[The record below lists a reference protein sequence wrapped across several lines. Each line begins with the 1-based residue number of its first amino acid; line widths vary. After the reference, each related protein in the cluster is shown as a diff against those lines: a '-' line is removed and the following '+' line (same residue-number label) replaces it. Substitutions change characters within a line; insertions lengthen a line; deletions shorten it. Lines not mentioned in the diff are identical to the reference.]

1 MRAVLIVNPAAT
13 RTTVRS
19 REVLANALRAE
30 LNLDVVVTAH
40 RGHATEV
47 ARNASKSGTDLV
59 IALGGDGTVNE
70 AVNGL
75 LESGPNPNGPR
86 LAVVPGGSTNVFA
99 RALGLPNDPI
109 EATGQLL
116 DALRAGRARQVG
128 LATADGRWFTF
139 CAGLGLD
146 AEVVGDVESRR
157 SSGARLSGPLFV
169 RTALARFYRETE
181 RAEPGL
187 TVYARDEAPI
197 EGVFMLIVQNT
208 APWTYLGDRRIDP
221 CPGASFDTGLDLFG
235 LTRLRTLST
244 ARHARQLL
252 RSRQP
257 HGKDVV
263 GRHDVAALTVRAS
276 RPTALQ
282 LDGEAVGVRDHV
294 EFVSHPMALSVV
306 V

>member
-1 MRAVLIVNPAAT
+1 VLV
-13 RTTVRS
+13 
-19 REVLANALRAE
+19 NALRAD
-30 LNLDVVVTAH
+30 LDLEVVHTSH

-47 ARNASKSGTDLV
+47 ARQATKTGVELL
-59 IALGGDGTVNE
+59 IALGGDGTINE

-75 LESGPNPNGPR
+75 LENGPNPDGPT

-116 DALRAGRARQVG
+116 DALRERRYRKVG

-146 AEVVGDVESRR
+146 AEVVGDVEARR
-157 SSGARLSGPLFV
+157 STGKRLSGPLFV

-181 RAEPGL
+181 RAEGGL
-187 TVYARDEAPI
+187 TLEIADEDPI
-197 EGVFMLIVQNT
+197 EDVFMIVVQNT
-208 APWTYLGDRRIDP
+208 APWTYLGERRIDA
-221 CPGASFDTGLDLFG
+221 CPDASFDTGLDLFG
-235 LTRLRTLST
+235 LTQLRTLSM
-244 ARHARQLL
+244 ARHVRQLL
-252 RSRQP
+252 SSGASL

-263 GRHDVAALTVRAS
+263 TRHDLLRLTVRAQ

-282 LDGEAVGVRDHV
+282 LDGEAVGVRDHI
-294 EFVSHPMALSVV
+294 EFVSHPAALRVV